1 MKCPYCQQQ
10 MQEGF
15 LSSRS
20 PFSGQ
25 RRCQAFPFRQEGRF
39 ASGWKAGAGCPPRAY
54 LCRSCKTVVTQYQ

>member
-20 PFSGQ
+20 PVFWSEEVGL
-25 RRCQAFPFRQEGRF
+25 PLPE
-39 ASGWKAGAGCPPRAY
+39 
-54 LCRSCKTVVTQYQ
+54 L